1 MSQDVIFIGSEP
13 STSEK
18 GNHNNLEMK
27 PTNANEKRAQNE
39 STISDETGN
48 FRKNSI

>member
-27 PTNANEKRAQNE
+27 PTNANEK